1 MEKVIPYET
10 RVLRSMACLRALR
23 WPLDTQ
29 DVRRFPESIQGHGGV
44 VCREAAR
51 RLAVVADVFRRSV
64 ERAESRRGQ
73 QTAALRRERTI
84 QRMFARYGRVQGRRR
99 AA

>member
-23 WPLDTQ
+23 WPLDIQ
-29 DVRRFPESIQGHGGV
+29 DVRRFPEGIQGHGGV

-51 RLAVVADVFRRSV
+51 RLASGVDRRWREANRQRDRESADM
-64 ERAESRRGQ
+64 
-73 QTAALRRERTI
+73 RRERVAVEM
-84 QRMFARYGRVQGRRR
+84 REKYGRVRGRRR